1 MVLFDAASRK
11 ALLRKDSEYHRPLVL
26 EADGQGFLWGGS
38 ADGRSIFKYDRELE
52 VCDSAILARPAR
64 FRCGCRDRQGRIWF
78 GTEQGIVALDP
89 ATGRPATDAR
99 LLRCL
104 AHAAG
109 FNVTVLTPADDG
121 TVYIGTQGDNLHAID
136 LSNHTFDRNIVNR
149 FYKLNY
155 TSDFSCGFC
164 DREGNVWIGTAD
176 RGYYVRFT
184 YKKNFTQMPR
194 LGKQTLGKFI
204 NAITVGDNG
213 TLWIGSHYKG
223 LLGYNN
229 REYAARWHT
238 TENSPLM
245 QQLQSNGITALHYDS
260 SDRLWVNIDDRI
272 AVCTTEQVAIRSHTL
287 LPERLLVNRFCEDA
301 RQRVWAATRSGLALW
316 EGTRLQKI
324 RFRDCDVQ
332 DVALLDD
339 TTILAAVSGEGIRA
353 VDIRTLDARPCI
365 ETSDSLIASALRR
378 PTCLY
383 CGKDGSLWIG
393 TRSGGLLR
401 YHPQQGFRSY
411 TLRDGFASNEIAAV
425 TQDPQGNTWV
435 ATSYGL
441 ALITA
446 STERVI
452 TYFQTDRLQ
461 TQQFYPHCSL
471 NTMSM
476 IYFGG
481 NTGLAQF
488 APGASSPRSRNR
500 RAAGADRNP
509 DQQRRPA
516 PCGRRNPHPDTERHR
531 AYRPQ
536 PQAAEHRHRL
546 RGRDVPLAGERPLRL
561 PPLRRRHRR
570 GVELRREPTQRQ
582 LRTPARRTLHLRTE
596 SPEPRRILERGA
608 SAAGNRHQTLAA
620 ADVVRLSALHRRSGR
635 GRLVRQPPLPA
646 PPAAEDGT
654 AAGPARNWSAKRS

>member
-1 MVLFDAASRK
+1 MNRTPHLPAPISVPTAGRMFLLVLLLCVCGSVSAESQAVQHLPNLTIRNFAQDKVGYIWIATDNGLCRYNGQTYYYYQSEPDDPGSLPANRVHDIRTDAEGTLWIATAGGICIYNPLYDNFDRLLTERGLHHIVCNGRQVICSGPAGMVLFDAASRK

-104 AHAAG
+104 ALAAG

-260 SDRLWVNIDDRI
+260 SDRL
-272 AVCTTEQVAIRSHTL
+272 
-287 LPERLLVNRFCEDA
+287 
-301 RQRVWAATRSGLALW
+301 
-316 EGTRLQKI
+316 
-324 RFRDCDVQ
+324 
-332 DVALLDD
+332 
-339 TTILAAVSGEGIRA
+339 
-353 VDIRTLDARPCI
+353 
-365 ETSDSLIASALRR
+365 
-378 PTCLY
+378 
-383 CGKDGSLWIG
+383 
-393 TRSGGLLR
+393 
-401 YHPQQGFRSY
+401 
-411 TLRDGFASNEIAAV
+411 
-425 TQDPQGNTWV
+425 
-435 ATSYGL
+435 
-441 ALITA
+441 
-446 STERVI
+446 
-452 TYFQTDRLQ
+452 
-461 TQQFYPHCSL
+461 
-471 NTMSM
+471 
-476 IYFGG
+476 
-481 NTGLAQF
+481 
-488 APGASSPRSRNR
+488 
-500 RAAGADRNP
+500 
-509 DQQRRPA
+509 
-516 PCGRRNPHPDTERHR
+516 
-531 AYRPQ
+531 
-536 PQAAEHRHRL
+536 
-546 RGRDVPLAGERPLRL
+546 
-561 PPLRRRHRR
+561 
-570 GVELRREPTQRQ
+570 
-582 LRTPARRTLHLRTE
+582 
-596 SPEPRRILERGA
+596 
-608 SAAGNRHQTLAA
+608 
-620 ADVVRLSALHRRSGR
+620 
-635 GRLVRQPPLPA
+635 
-646 PPAAEDGT
+646 
-654 AAGPARNWSAKRS
+654 